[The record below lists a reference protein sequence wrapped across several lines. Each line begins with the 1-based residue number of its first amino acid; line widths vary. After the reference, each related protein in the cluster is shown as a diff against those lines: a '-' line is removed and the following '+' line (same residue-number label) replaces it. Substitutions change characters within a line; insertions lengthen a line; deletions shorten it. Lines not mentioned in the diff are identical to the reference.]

1 MKLTPAV
8 RAVAAPI
15 LSAVAARYV
24 ARCSWAVDAGADLQ
38 QAAWEA
44 LLRAPEH
51 DPARASLESY
61 VVTVAT
67 RTMWRAV
74 HKLRAPV
81 SASHRVKVLAGLSAA
96 ELEYRRMVHR
106 PDGHNAETPP
116 SERPEVSALN
126 TERADAGE
134 TALAVR
140 ARLRELL
147 GAAGAARALVAY
159 GVELTAGEQ
168 ADAEGVPV
176 MTVYRLR
183 AKLKERL
190 AADPVLLELWNE

>member
-1 MKLTPAV
+1 MRLTPAV
-8 RAVAAPI
+8 RALAAPI

-24 ARCSWAVDAGADLQ
+24 ARCSWAADAGADLQ

-81 SASHRVKVLAGLSAA
+81 SASHRVKVLAGLQPVGLTMQLHQHRTLSSPSQNPE
-96 ELEYRRMVHR
+96 EL
-106 PDGHNAETPP
+106 
-116 SERPEVSALN
+116 PEVSELN
-126 TERADAGE
+126 TERADAGAL
-134 TALAVR
+134 ALAVR
-140 ARLRELL
+140 RRLQELL
-147 GAAGAARALVAY
+147 GERGAARALAAY
-159 GVELTAGEQ
+159 GVELTAAEQ
-168 ADAEGVPV
+168 AAAEGVPV
-176 MTVYRLR
+176 MTVYRAR
-183 AKLKERL
+183 ARLKEQL
-190 AADPVLLELWNE
+190 AADPVLLELWSE

>member
-1 MKLTPAV
+1 MRLTPAV
-8 RAVAAPI
+8 RALAAPI

-96 ELEYRRMVHR
+96 ELTQCKHR
-106 PDGHNAETPP
+106 GEELE
-116 SERPEVSALN
+116 ERPEVSALN
-126 TERADAGE
+126 GERADVGE

-176 MTVYRLR
+176 MTVYRMR

-190 AADPVLLELWNE
+190 AADPVLLELWSE